1 MSQNQQSEI
10 IFADGFIFKKKDN
23 APDFVVGQLS
33 IAVEDAIQFIGQYEK
48 NGWVNLDIKQSRAGK
63 YYIELNQFVPKNQQ
77 DEKPTQH
84 RPASKKELVNK
95 YSQPQV
101 DDNQGD
107 DEPF

>member
-1 MSQNQQSEI
+1 MSQNQQSET

-33 IAVEDAIQFIGQYEK
+33 IAVEDAIQFMGQHEK

-77 DEKPTQH
+77 AEKSTQASSATQEA
-84 RPASKKELVNK
+84 PARRYSKPE
-95 YSQPQV
+95 V
-101 DDNQGD
+101 DDNQD
-107 DEPF
+107 DDTPF

>member
-1 MSQNQQSEI
+1 MSQNQQSET
-10 IFADGFIFKKKDN
+10 IFADGFIFKKRDN

-33 IAVEDAIQFIGQYEK
+33 IAVEDAIQFIGQHEK

-77 DEKPTQH
+77 AEKPTRARAAAQEA
-84 RPASKKELVNK
+84 PARSYSKPE
-95 YSQPQV
+95 V
-101 DDNQGD
+101 DDYQGD

>member
-33 IAVEDAIQFIGQYEK
+33 ISVEDAIQFIGQHER

-77 DEKPTQH
+77 AEKSTQT
-84 RPASKKELVNK
+84 RPASKKELVDRYN
-95 YSQPQV
+95 QPEV
-101 DDNQGD
+101 DDNQD
-107 DEPF
+107 DDTPF